1 MLSTMMDVPLTVTAL
16 MRYGTTVYGDS
27 EVVTF
32 TGDGVRRQS
41 YAHTGARVAQAGPCA
56 ARAGRGW

>member
-27 EVVTF
+27 QVVT
-32 TGDGVRRQS
+32 
-41 YAHTGARVAQAGPCA
+41 
-56 ARAGRGW
+56 